1 MWNESDIQGLSEM
14 VAIVTGA
21 NSGIGYETARVLAVK
36 GASVIMACR
45 SMEKGEEAASMV
57 RLAHPEVQIE
67 VMNLDLSDLASVRE
81 FAGSFKSKYS
91 SLDIL
96 CNNAGVMMIPERIET
111 ADGFEMQ
118 FGTNHLGHFALT
130 RLLFDMLRN
139 TPGARIVT
147 VSSIVHRF
155 GNVDFE
161 NLNAEKSYNPSNAY
175 SLSKLA
181 NLLFTNEMQRRLEG
195 AGIQML
201 AAAAH
206 PGWTGTNLQRH
217 APFFRFMNRFVSQKP
232 EMGALPTLYAA
243 TVPDVKGGDY
253 FGPGRL
259 MEMRGYPKKVK
270 SSDDSHDEEL
280 AIKLWEASENLTGI
294 HYKFDP
300 SSG

>member
-1 MWNESDIQGLSEM
+1 MRTEADIQDLCGNI
-14 VAIVTGA
+14 AIVTGA

-36 GASVIMACR
+36 GARVIMACR
-45 SMEKGEEAASMV
+45 DFTKGEDAVSGI
-57 RLAHPEVQIE
+57 RDGHPEVDIE
-67 VMNLDLSDLASVRE
+67 AMVLDLSDLASVHE
-81 FAGSFKSKYS
+81 FAELFKSNHT

-96 CNNAGVMMIPERIET
+96 CNNAGVMMLPEKTET

-130 RLLFDMLRN
+130 GLLFDMLRN

-155 GNVDFE
+155 GKVDFE
-161 NLNAEKSYNPSNAY
+161 NLNAEKSYNPSDAY

-181 NLLFTNEMQRRLEG
+181 NLLFTYEMQRRLEG
-195 AGIQML
+195 AGIQLL

-217 APFFRFMNRFVSQKP
+217 APFFRFMKRFVSQKP

-243 TVPDVKGGDY
+243 TVPDVQGGDY

-280 AIKLWEASENLTGI
+280 AKELWEASEELTGI
-294 HYKFDP
+294 RYEF
-300 SSG
+300 